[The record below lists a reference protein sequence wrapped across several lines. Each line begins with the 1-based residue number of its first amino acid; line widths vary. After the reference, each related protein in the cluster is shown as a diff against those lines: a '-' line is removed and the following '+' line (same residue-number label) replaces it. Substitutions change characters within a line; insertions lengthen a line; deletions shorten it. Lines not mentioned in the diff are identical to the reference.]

1 VQYEEVKMPEI
12 LVIDDDPD
20 IREVTAMMLQKFGYS
35 VLLAASAAEA
45 VQLVAEHS
53 PPVALMDVFM
63 PDKNGLELAM
73 ELSQH
78 KKDLAIILMSG
89 RVPVDS
95 DSIKNFTGH
104 FGVVCSLSKP
114 FTPEDLKKAV
124 QQALGGACSD

>member
-1 VQYEEVKMPEI
+1 MTKV

-20 IREVTAMMLQKFGYS
+20 IREVTALMLEKSGYS
-35 VLLAASAAEA
+35 VVLAASAAEA
-45 VQLVAEHS
+45 LVQVSNHS
-53 PPVALMDVFM
+53 PQVALMDVFM

-78 KKDLAIILMSG
+78 KKDMAIVLMSG
-89 RVPVDS
+89 RVPVHS

-114 FTPEDLKKAV
+114 FTPEELKKAV
-124 QQALGGACSD
+124 ERALGKTCTD